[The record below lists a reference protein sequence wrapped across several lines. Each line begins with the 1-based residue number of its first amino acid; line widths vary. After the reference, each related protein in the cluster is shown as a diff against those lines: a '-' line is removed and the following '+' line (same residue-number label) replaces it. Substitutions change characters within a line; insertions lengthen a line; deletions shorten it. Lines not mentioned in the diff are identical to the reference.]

1 MMKLFSMRALDSRIR
16 SANTT
21 PSEKWLGYFLG
32 PVGAATLNFTVI
44 SYLNVFYTDV
54 LGLTNGFVW
63 AAAFLALFPIISK
76 IIDAA
81 TNLLMGQII

>member
-1 MMKLFSMRALDSRIR
+1 MLKGLFSSRALDSRIR

-21 PSEKWLGYFLG
+21 NSEKWLGYFLG

-54 LGLTNGFVW
+54 LDLTN
-63 AAAFLALFPIISK
+63 AFP
-76 IIDAA
+76 
-81 TNLLMGQII
+81 

>member
-21 PSEKWLGYFLG
+21 SAEKWLGYFLG

-44 SYLNVFYTDV
+44 SYLNVFHLY
-54 LGLTNGFVW
+54 G
-63 AAAFLALFPIISK
+63 
-76 IIDAA
+76 
-81 TNLLMGQII
+81 